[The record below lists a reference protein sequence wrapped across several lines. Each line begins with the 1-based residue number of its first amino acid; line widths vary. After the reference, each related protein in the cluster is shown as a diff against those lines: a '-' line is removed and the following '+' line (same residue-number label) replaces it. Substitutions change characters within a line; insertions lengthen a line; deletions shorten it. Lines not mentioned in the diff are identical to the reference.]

1 LACRALWACRS
12 ALIVGAIMRA
22 ILINTGT
29 ELLLGDVQDAH
40 LAFVAR
46 EIFPLGL
53 RIEERR
59 TVPDSDVIRRTLT
72 ELFPHCE
79 ILFVTG
85 GLGPTTDDIT
95 REMVA
100 ESLGLELYQDPQL
113 LAWLQQRLELGRIK
127 WTSGIARQ
135 ADVLAGARVLPNENG
150 SASGF
155 YLKANINPR
164 IPSPHVFVLPGP
176 PRELQPMFKKF
187 AMPILKSIIEM
198 PSQVERRSYSIA
210 GMGESLVEKAIG
222 EKVLAIPGIELGY
235 CARPGEVE
243 VRVIGDRKAIQAAD
257 AIIRGELGLSIF
269 SDNDDAIEEIV
280 VRLLKRRKQTLA
292 TAESCTGGLIANRIT
307 NVSGASEVFLAGYV
321 TYANSAKSDV
331 LNVDSKLID
340 KDGAVS
346 EAVARAMAEGARTR
360 ATATHGLATT
370 GIAGPTGGSDEKP
383 VGTLYIALASGDLE
397 TVVGKFV
404 FPTDRETFKQLAAQ
418 AALDLL
424 RRRLLKE

>member
-1 LACRALWACRS
+1 
-12 ALIVGAIMRA
+12 LIVQSVMRA

-40 LAFVAR
+40 LAFIAR
-46 EIFPLGL
+46 EIFSLGL
-53 RIEERR
+53 QIEERR

-100 ESLGLELYQDPQL
+100 ESLGLELHQDPQL
-113 LAWLQQRLELGRIK
+113 LAWLEERLQVRGIK

-135 ADVLAGARVLPNENG
+135 ADVLADARVLPNENG

-187 AMPILKSIIEM
+187 AMPILKSIIEV
-198 PSQVERRSYSIA
+198 PLRVERRSYSIA

-222 EKVLAIPGIELGY
+222 EKVLAIPGVELGY

-243 VRVIGDRKAIQAAD
+243 VRVIGDPNAIQAAD

-269 SDNDDAIEEIV
+269 SDNDETLEEVV
-280 VRLLKRRKQTLA
+280 VRLLKQRKQTLA
-292 TAESCTGGLIANRIT
+292 TAESCTGGLIANHIT

-321 TYANSAKSDV
+321 TYANSAKNDV
-331 LNVDSKLID
+331 LNVELKLID
-340 KDGAVS
+340 KNGAVS
-346 EAVARAMAEGARTR
+346 EAVARAMAEGARAR
-360 ATATHGLATT
+360 AASKYGLATT

-383 VGTLYIALASGDLE
+383 VGTVYIALASGNSE
-397 TVVGKFV
+397 TVAKKFV